1 MLQHEQQF
9 FQRILLLLFLAT
21 FSTIVCVFTV
31 LHYVHAP
38 ILLACAIAAIIVGIG
53 YFLAYLAVRK
63 ARERLQENI
72 RASVD
77 KIVNF
82 TDALNASNGAL
93 SPSLESDKNDVP
105 SLQRAHE
112 AVRKLAAKP
121 HQDLQ
126 EMKRLERMRSEFLGN
141 VSHELRTPI
150 FAIQGFLET
159 LLDGALED
167 ESVRRNFVERAY
179 SNTLRLNALLTDLIN
194 ISRIESG
201 EMRLSFR
208 YFPLLP
214 LVEEIVANMSVAHE
228 HLNVTLHIESRID
241 ADLEVFGDRDRLAQ
255 VLTNLLD
262 NGMKYNVQ
270 NGSVTVIMEIVR
282 DGKGVEEV
290 RVSVRDTGIGIPQEH
305 HGRVFERFYRV
316 DKARSRSVGGTGL
329 GLAIVK
335 HILEAHKSAMYI
347 ESKGGSG
354 TTMSFTLKRG
364 E

>member
-1 MLQHEQQF
+1 MLQQEQQF
-9 FQRILLLLFLAT
+9 FRRLLLLLFLAT
-21 FSTIVCVFTV
+21 FSVVVCVFTV
-31 LHYVHAP
+31 LQYAQVSV
-38 ILLACAIAAIIVGIG
+38 LLTCITGAMVVGTG
-53 YFLAYLAVRK
+53 YFLAHLTLRTVQQRI
-63 ARERLQENI
+63 QENI

-82 TDALNASNGAL
+82 VDTLSASNGAL
-93 SPSLESDKNDVP
+93 SPSLESDKNDLP

-214 LVEEIVANMSVAHE
+214 FVEEVVANMSVAHE
-228 HLNVTLHIESRID
+228 HLNLNLRVESRID
-241 ADLEVFGDRDRLAQ
+241 AALEVFGDRDRLAQ

-262 NGMKYNVQ
+262 NGMKYNVPH
-270 NGSVTVIMEIVR
+270 GSVTVILETIR

-290 RVSVRDTGIGIPQEH
+290 RVSVRDTGIGIAQEH
-305 HGRVFERFYRV
+305 HRRVFERFYRV

-335 HILEAHKSAMYI
+335 HILEAHKSAIYI
-347 ESKGGSG
+347 ESKAGSG